1 MDLLGLCGVWVG
13 ESESEKEQ
21 LDGKKKL
28 ERGKYP
34 SMRVAI
40 HAENSKDRVSW
51 IA

>member
-1 MDLLGLCGVWVG
+1 LGLRGVSVG
-13 ESESEKEQ
+13 ENENKKEE

-40 HAENSKDRVSW
+40 HAEDSNDRVSW

>member
-1 MDLLGLCGVWVG
+1 LLGLCGISVAEE
-13 ESESEKEQ
+13 ESKKEQ
-21 LDGKKKL
+21 LHGKNKL

-40 HAENSKDRVSW
+40 HAENSKDQVSW